1 MSAIQR
7 LNGFLKEVKV
17 EARKVTWPSKNELR
31 ESTVVVIV
39 TVAIVSVIIAV
50 IDYVIGQLVTT
61 ILT

>member
-1 MSAIQR
+1 MNAVQR

-17 EARKVTWPSKNELR
+17 EARKVTWPSRSELR

-39 TVAIVSVIIAV
+39 TVAIVSVLRAV
-50 IDYVIGQLVTT
+50 IDYVIGQVVTG